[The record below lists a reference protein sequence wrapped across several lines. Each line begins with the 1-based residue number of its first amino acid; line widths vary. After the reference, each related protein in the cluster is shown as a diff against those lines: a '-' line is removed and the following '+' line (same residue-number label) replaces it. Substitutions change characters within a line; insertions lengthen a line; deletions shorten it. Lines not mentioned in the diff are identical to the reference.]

1 MHPRVYLQVIV
12 TAALAFCL
20 LPLTAFAAMPQDTT
34 PGAST
39 KKTNGQ
45 VPDSRFTEKQLN
57 FFETRIRPVLVEH
70 CYSCHNSTEQQD
82 SDLALDHRTATM
94 NGGSG
99 GPIIV
104 AGDPAAS
111 RLIEILK
118 HEIEGVE
125 MPEDG
130 PKLDAKVISDFETW
144 IRMGAPDPRNTPPTA
159 EQLAATISW
168 EAQRERRKQ
177 WWSFQPIAT
186 VPTPSGNGNPVDLF
200 IRSQLEDANLKH
212 APRANPVVLIR
223 RLFLTLTGLPPTRSQ
238 LLKWQELY
246 EGKQSYAET
255 TNQLIDSLLASKH
268 FGERWTRHWLD
279 WVRYAESHGSEGD
292 PAIENAWVYRDYL
305 IRALNNDIP
314 YDTLVRE
321 HIAGDLLPEPRINT
335 DLGINESMIGPS
347 HWRMVFHGFAPT
359 DALDEK
365 VRFIDD
371 QINVFSKA
379 FLGLTISCARCHDH
393 KFDAISQKDYYALF
407 GILASCRPARRAIE
421 TPEIQQLNATELRS
435 LKQKIRVSIA
445 EEWLA
450 SLHTL
455 ERRIRDMGKTTGQP
469 ADSLSHIVNRLK
481 TAEQE
486 SRLES
491 EWSKIFSKPLQTE
504 AQQTTAESGQTWKFN
519 SEDADDD
526 WYRHGVGLQNAPNP
540 AGDFAVLAE
549 GDLVL
554 RAIYPAGIYTHS
566 ISEKHGGRLTSPD
579 FKVRPNQEAWIQAIG
594 NAGAT
599 TRYVVEDYP
608 RNGTVY
614 PVTTLKPTWTWHR
627 FDMSYWKDDNAH
639 LEIVTAKDAPLLTR
653 NEGRS
658 WFGVREVRL
667 MQKGSPAPRDAPEY
681 LQAILSTNK
690 KTPAT
695 FAQVE
700 VALTRALQ
708 NAIAAWSKG
717 NSTDAQADLLN
728 QSVQIG
734 LLTNNL
740 KSLPKAASF
749 VQEYRRLENQI
760 KILTRVPGLDETRG
774 RTQPLFVRGN
784 HKKPSEL
791 VSRRFLEAFN
801 DTPYATSQ
809 SGRLELAE
817 DVLHDDNPFT
827 RRVIVNRIWH
837 HLFGKGISQT
847 PDNFGRMGRQP
858 THPELLDWLANRFEQ
873 DQWSLKSLIRLIVS
887 SETWQQSSTPSRE
900 SIETDP
906 DNALLSHANVRR
918 IEAEAIR
925 DSLLIATGQLD
936 RTMFGKS
943 VSGSTPRRSIYVQ
956 VIRNRL
962 DPFLRAF
969 DFPEP
974 FTTTGRRDE
983 TNVPAQ
989 SLTMMNDPQI
999 NRYASSLAE
1008 NLSNQK
1014 ASEDTESRITLLF
1027 QTLFNRNPS
1036 PLETATTKSFLAA
1049 NQQALNEHRNS
1060 AKKLQNTVTEIS
1072 AKQDAILAPVRQRLM
1087 AKAMQ
1092 DQPNAKADLKPMAR
1106 WEFNTDLTD
1115 TMQNLNGNANGNASV
1130 EDGHLVI
1137 KPGGYVTTP
1146 PLTNALTEKTLEA
1159 WVAVSDLNQ
1168 RGGGVITIQTP
1179 DGVIFD
1185 SIVFGEQSPRQWL
1198 AGSNG
1203 FQRTNPF
1210 SGPEEDAAND
1220 RFVHFAIAY
1229 HADGRVVGYR
1239 NGKSYGKPYQTKPP
1253 VTYLPGKAIL
1263 SFGVRHLPASG
1274 NRLFHGKI
1282 DRATLYDRALSDAEI
1297 AASYSDSGAYVTQ
1310 QQIAEA
1316 LSPEQR
1322 STLKQLRESK
1332 SEAQKQLDALGPVP
1346 GKPNE
1351 RQAWIDLT
1359 KTMLTLKEFIYVR

>member
-1 MHPRVYLQVIV
+1 
-12 TAALAFCL
+12 
-20 LPLTAFAAMPQDTT
+20 MPQAPT
-34 PGAST
+34 PNSPTKERNSQAPAS
-39 KKTNGQ
+39 
-45 VPDSRFTEKQLN
+45 SITEKQLT

-94 NGGSG
+94 KGGNG

-104 AGDPAAS
+104 AGDPTAS
-111 RLIEILK
+111 RLVDILK

-130 PKLDAKVISDFETW
+130 PKLDAKVISDFEAW
-144 IRMGAPDPRNTPPTA
+144 IRMGAPDPRDTPPTA

-177 WWSFQPIAT
+177 WWSFQPIAE
-186 VPTPSGNGNPVDLF
+186 VPTPNGKGNPIDLF
-200 IRSQLEDANLKH
+200 IRSQLADANLKH
-212 APRANPVVLIR
+212 APRAQPVILIR
-223 RLFLTLTGLPPTRSQ
+223 RLFLTLTGLPPTRVQ
-238 LLKWQELY
+238 LLKWQARY
-246 EGKQSYAET
+246 EGKQSYAEIT
-255 TNQLIDSLLASKH
+255 EQLIDTLLASRH

-305 IRALNNDIP
+305 IRALNNDIS

-335 DLGINESMIGPS
+335 DLGINESIIGPS

-379 FLGLTISCARCHDH
+379 FMGLTISCARCHDH

-407 GILASCRPARRAIE
+407 GILASCRPARRVIE
-421 TPEIQQLNATELRS
+421 TQEVQQLHVRELQT
-435 LKQKIRVSIA
+435 LKQKIRLRVA
-445 EEWLA
+445 ETWLT
-450 SLHTL
+450 SLQTL
-455 ERRIRDMGKTTGQP
+455 EPRIRDLKKNTDQP
-469 ADSLSHIVNRLK
+469 ADSLSHMVARLKIAEQDNRL
-481 TAEQE
+481 EE
-486 SRLES
+486 
-491 EWSKIFSKPLQTE
+491 EWSKIFNKPLRTESKPTDS
-504 AQQTTAESGQTWKFN
+504 ESGQIWKFSSKDTAN
-519 SEDADDD
+519 D
-526 WYRHGVGLQNAPNP
+526 WYAHGVGLQNAPNP
-540 AGDFAVLAE
+540 AGDFAILAE
-549 GDLVL
+549 GDRVF

-566 ISEKHGGRLTSPD
+566 LSEKHGGRLTSRD
-579 FKVRPNQEAWIQAIG
+579 FKVSPNQEVWIRAIG
-594 NAGAT
+594 NSGAT

-614 PVTTLKPTWTWHR
+614 PVTSLKPTWTWHR

-639 LEIVTAKDAPLLTR
+639 LEVVTAKDAPLLTR

-667 MQKGSPAPRDAPEY
+667 VQNGSPAPRDSPEY

-695 FAQVE
+695 FKQVQTVLAQ
-700 VALTRALQ
+700 ALRDAVT
-708 NAIAAWSKG
+708 AWSNG
-717 NSTDAQADLLN
+717 SISDAQADLLN
-728 QSVQIG
+728 QSIQLG
-734 LLTNNL
+734 LLTNKL
-740 KSLPKAASF
+740 QSLSKAAGL
-749 VQEYRRLENQI
+749 VEEYRRLENQI
-760 KILTRVPGLDETRG
+760 KVPTRVPGLDETRG
-774 RTQPLFVRGN
+774 RTQPLFTRGN
-784 HKKPSEL
+784 HKKPAEI
-791 VSRRFLEAFN
+791 VSRRFLEVLN

-817 DVLHDDNPFT
+817 DVLRDDNPFT

-847 PDNFGRMGRQP
+847 PDNFGRLGRQP

-873 DQWSLKSLIRLIVS
+873 DQWSVKSLIRLIVS
-887 SETWQQSSTPSRE
+887 SETWQQSSTPSHKA
-900 SIETDP
+900 IETDP
-906 DNALLSHANVRR
+906 DNELLSHANVRR

-943 VSGSTPRRSIYVQ
+943 VSGGTPRRSIYVQ

-974 FTTTGRRDE
+974 FSTTGRRDE

-999 NRYASSLAE
+999 HRYAISLAE
-1008 NLSNQK
+1008 NLTDQK
-1014 ASEDTESRITLLF
+1014 SDEDPESRITHLF
-1027 QTLFNRNPS
+1027 QTLFSRDPS
-1036 PLETATTKSFLAA
+1036 RLEISTTQGFLRA
-1049 NQQALNEHRNS
+1049 NQQALTEHRNT
-1060 AKKLQNTVTEIS
+1060 AKELQDKITELS
-1072 AKQDAILAPVRQRLM
+1072 AKQDAILAPVRQRLT

-1092 DQPNAKADLKPMAR
+1092 DQPNAKADLKPIAS
-1106 WEFNTDLTD
+1106 WEFNTDLSD
-1115 TMQNLNGNANGNASV
+1115 TMHNLNGKANGNASV
-1130 EDGHLVI
+1130 KGGHLVI

-1146 PLTNALTEKTLEA
+1146 PLTNALTAKTLEA

-1179 DGVIFD
+1179 NGVVFD
-1185 SIVFGEQSPRQWL
+1185 SIVFGEQAPRQWL

-1203 FQRTNPF
+1203 FERTSQF
-1210 SGPEEDAAND
+1210 SGPEEQAAND
-1220 RFVHFAIAY
+1220 QFVHIAIAY
-1229 HADGRVVGYR
+1229 HADGLVVGYR
-1239 NGKSYGKPYQTKPP
+1239 NGKPYGKPYRTKTP

-1282 DRATLYDRALSDAEI
+1282 DRAALYDRALSDEEI
-1297 AASYSDSGAYVTQ
+1297 AVSYSESGVYFTQ

-1322 STLKQLRESK
+1322 ATLKQLRAST
-1332 SEAQKQLDALGPVP
+1332 SEAQEQLDSIGPLP

-1351 RQAWIDLT
+1351 LQAWIDLT
-1359 KTMLTLKEFIYVR
+1359 KTMLTLKEFIYVQ